1 MDPNIQKHKR
11 RLRRRRHIRKRVN
24 GTPEKP
30 RLSVFRA
37 NRNINCQLIDDVSC
51 TTIASLS
58 TVSPAIREQVDYGG
72 NIAAAKLLGKAL
84 GELAQEK
91 GITTAVMDRGG
102 YKFHGRVKAFTEA
115 AREAGLKL

>member
-1 MDPNIQKHKR
+1 MDPNIQKRKR

-30 RLSVFRA
+30 RLSIFRG

-51 TTIASLS
+51 TTIVSLS
-58 TVSPAIREQVDYGG
+58 TASPAIREQVGYGG

-84 GELAQEK
+84 AELAQEK
-91 GITTAVMDRGG
+91 GITTAVVDRGG
-102 YKFHGRVKAFTEA
+102 YKFHGRIKAFTEA

>member
-1 MDPNIQKHKR
+1 MDKNIQKSKR

-24 GTPEKP
+24 GTPQKP
-30 RLSVFRA
+30 RLSIFRA
-37 NRNINCQLIDDVSC
+37 NRNINCQLVDDVSS
-51 TTIASLS
+51 TTILSLS
-58 TVSPAIREQVDYGG
+58 TVSPAVREQAGYGG

-84 GELAQEK
+84 AELAQEK
-91 GITTAVMDRGG
+91 GITTAVVDRGG